1 MYIIFS
7 LILEDGVDTKSKVQF
22 IHKWL
27 KEHAKNKLAGVHA
40 CREDRRLKFTNEK
53 LAKSRKM

>member
-1 MYIIFS
+1 VYIIFS
-7 LILEDGVDTKSKVQF
+7 MILEDETEIKGKIGF
-22 IHKWL
+22 ILKWL

-53 LAKSRKM
+53 LARTSR

>member
-1 MYIIFS
+1 MYIVFS
-7 LILEDGVDTKSKVQF
+7 LTIEDETDIKGKVGF
-22 IHKWL
+22 VIKWL

-53 LAKSRKM
+53 LARTSR